1 MEYDVTIDRD
11 IYIGGSDI
19 PAIMGISTFKT
30 RYQLLMEKAGIVEPD
45 FAGSRYTV
53 YGQHLEPKIRDYINK
68 GKKKKFEPDRVIKD
82 DLRGNMDGFNG
93 NCVLEIKTTS
103 HTYETVDEYK
113 VYLVQLLFYMQL
125 SEVKKGVLAVYERPD
140 DFDENFDS
148 DRLKVYEIDIKT
160 YAELLDEINVA
171 VDSFRKDLARLKEN
185 PLLSEEDFQ
194 PTEVVALSNQV
205 LAFERKIA
213 EYKTL
218 EEDYKKV
225 KQQLYEAM
233 QKHDVKSWTTVN
245 GVKVTRVD
253 GSEPTTETVTEFDEK
268 QFKKD
273 CPDEYEK
280 YCVAREKKVKGRSG
294 FIKITLPKG

>member
-45 FAGSRYTV
+45 FTGSRYTV

-103 HTYETVDEYK
+103 HIYETVDEYK

-125 SEVKKGVLAVYERPD
+125 SEVKKGMLAVYERPD

-160 YAELLDEINVA
+160 YAELLDEMNDA

-194 PTEVVALSNQV
+194 PTEVITLSNQV

-213 EYKTL
+213 EYKAL
-218 EEDYKKV
+218 EEDYKRV

-245 GVKVTRVD
+245 GIKVTRVD
-253 GSEPTTETVTEFDEK
+253 GSEPITETVTEFDEK

-280 YCVAREKKVKGRSG
+280 YCVTREKKVKGRSG

>member
-45 FAGSRYTV
+45 FTGSRYTV

-194 PTEVVALSNQV
+194 PTEVITLSNQV
-205 LAFERKIA
+205 LIFEKKLA

-253 GSEPTTETVTEFDEK
+253 GSESTTETVTEFDEK

-280 YCVAREKKVKGRSG
+280 YCVAREKKVKGRVG
-294 FIKITLPKG
+294 YVKITMPKG